1 MNTQNRNSWRH
12 RILAERDRLSPAE
25 LVEKSGRITKG
36 LFSVEETMAADVFFI
51 YLHFRSEVQT
61 TDIVRRCLAKGKTVT
76 VPLTLANESRLLA
89 VRITDPQNQL
99 EPGYCTI
106 PEPIQSLVPKSVLD
120 PAKIDVVIVPGS
132 VFDRFGGRLGYGG
145 GYYDR
150 FLDREAANALRI
162 GLAYELQLVDQV
174 PLEPHDQLM
183 DFIVTEKKIYDCR
196 RLRHAPDRRVS

>member
-1 MNTQNRNSWRH
+1 MNFQNRNSWRNK
-12 RILAERDRLSPAE
+12 ILAGRDRLSPAE
-25 LVEKSGRITKG
+25 LVEKSGRIIDRLLSIK
-36 LFSVEETMAADVFFI
+36 EIRAAHVFFI
-51 YLHFRSEVQT
+51 YLHFRSEAQT
-61 TDIVRRCLAKGKTVT
+61 RDIVRQFLAEGKIVT
-76 VPLTLANESRLLA
+76 VPLTLVNKSRLLA

-106 PEPIQSLVPKSVLD
+106 PEPVKSLVPKSVVD

-150 FLDREAANALRI
+150 FLYHEAANALRI

-174 PLEPHDQLM
+174 SLEPHDQVM
-183 DFIVTEKKIYDCR
+183 DFVVTEKKIYDCR
-196 RLRHAPDRRVS
+196 RLRHAPNSCVS

>member
-12 RILAERDRLSPAE
+12 KILAGRDRLSPAE
-25 LVEKSGRITKG
+25 LVEKSGQITRE
-36 LFSVEETMAADVFFI
+36 LFSIEEIRAAHIFFI

-61 TDIVRRCLAKGKTVT
+61 LDIVRQCLAEGKTVT

-89 VRITDPQNQL
+89 VQITDPQNQL

-106 PEPIQSLVPKSVLD
+106 PEPVPSLVPRSVVD
-120 PAKIDVVIVPGS
+120 PAEIDVVIVPGS

-150 FLDREAANALRI
+150 FLDQEAAGALRI
-162 GLAYELQLVDQV
+162 GLAFELQLVDQV

-183 DFIVTEKKIYDCR
+183 DFVVTEKKIYDCR
-196 RLRHAPDRRVS
+196 RLRHAPDSRVS

>member
-1 MNTQNRNSWRH
+1 MNTQNQNSWRH
-12 RILAERDRLSPAE
+12 KIIAGRDRLSPAE
-25 LVEKSGRITKG
+25 LVEKSGRITRG
-36 LFSVEETMAADVFFI
+36 LFSFKEIRAAHIFFI

-61 TDIVRRCLAKGKTVT
+61 LDIVRRCLAEGKTVT
-76 VPLTLANESRLLA
+76 VPLTMVGESRLLA

-106 PEPIQSLVPKSVLD
+106 PEPVQSLVPGSVVD

-150 FLDREAANALRI
+150 FLAQEAANVLRI

-196 RLRHAPDRRVS
+196 RLRHAPNRRVS